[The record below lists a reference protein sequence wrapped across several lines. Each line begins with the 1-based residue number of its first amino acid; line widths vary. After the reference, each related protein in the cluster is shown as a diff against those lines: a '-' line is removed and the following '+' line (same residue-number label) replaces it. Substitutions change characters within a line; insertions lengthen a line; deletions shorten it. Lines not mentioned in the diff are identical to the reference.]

1 MLVRISPCLISL
13 FLLFV
18 SFDVFAAGATS
29 PQSLGMGFVNAFRA
43 KNVDAIVQLYYLDED
58 STRQSWLKAR
68 WQVLMRDYELASY
81 RVAELSGQERQQF
94 QQKDMGDVRLFVL
107 MPVKKLEFTL
117 VGKSEMNVTLY
128 IGIKSGFYYF
138 LLRKLDD
145 SKVNL
150 AD

>member
-1 MLVRISPCLISL
+1 
-13 FLLFV
+13 
-18 SFDVFAAGATS
+18 
-29 PQSLGMGFVNAFRA
+29 MGFVNAFRA

-58 STRQSWLKAR
+58 STRKSWLKAR

-94 QQKDMGDVRLFVL
+94 QQKDMRDVRLFVL